1 MFSPWVLGRAAPLD
15 LFGPPGAKG
24 MVDHIEAAWQ
34 QDIDIRVHGLEHGNE
49 TGYKVTVHEIQ
60 PGVLHEVYSETE
72 PEHGHHNG
80 ADWPEYMRQFHTSTA
95 QVAEI
100 ANQAKPKLLVVY
112 HQVWGSV
119 EDEALLKEVRRTYQ
133 GNVRSA
139 KDLDV
144 Y

>member
-1 MFSPWVLGRAAPLD
+1 V
-15 LFGPPGAKG
+15 
-24 MVDHIEAAWQ
+24 
-34 QDIDIRVHGLEHGNE
+34 
-49 TGYKVTVHEIQ
+49 
-60 PGVLHEVYSETE
+60 
-72 PEHGHHNG
+72 
-80 ADWPEYMRQFHTSTA
+80 DWPEYMRQFHTSTA

-119 EDEALLKEVRRTYQ
+119 EDAALLKEVRRTYQ

-144 Y
+144 F